1 MKSVR
6 QIKQRH
12 YDKYDRYKES
22 QKFYHSSAWK
32 SAREMKLRQNPL
44 CECCQQAGK
53 TVKADMVHHMIP
65 VKKGTNNLDLDYM
78 VSLCHACHNRIETE
92 MENDQKSKVIG
103 RLSYNDK

>member
-53 TVKADMVHHMIP
+53 TVKAAMVHHSVP
-65 VKKGTNNLDLDYM
+65 VMNEEYRLDIRFL
-78 VSLCHACHNRIETE
+78 VSLCHSCHNRIETE
-92 MENDQKSKVIG
+92 IDREKNLRQ
-103 RLSYNDK
+103 